1 MGRVDFELDEVARE
15 LRQAARELAQRRLA
29 PRAAALDEEE
39 RFPWENVEALGEA
52 GFLGMMVAPEYGGA
66 GASTL
71 EHALVVEEVARADAS
86 AAVLLEVHNALACGI
101 LERFGDAQLK
111 QAWLPRMVGRGLLGA
126 YALTEPQAGSD
137 AAAIRTRA
145 LRRGDRYRLEGM
157 KTFITGA
164 GFADLYVVFA
174 VTDPEAGKHGISA
187 FLVPRESPG
196 LAFGKPMK
204 KMGIRA
210 ALTAELYLDGVEVPA
225 EWRIGREGEGYK
237 MALACLDAGR
247 VGIAAQALGIAEAA
261 LEAARAYALEREQFG
276 QPIAAFQGIQWKLA
290 ELATEVEAARLLTY
304 RAAWLADRPGRH
316 SAAIAQ
322 AKLFASRVAV
332 AAALEA
338 IQIHGGSG
346 YVRET
351 GVERLL
357 RDAKITEIYEGT
369 SEIQRLVIARE
380 LLSRSRVRAEA
391 AASAQPEGAD
401 QRQAHPEEPGA
412 AQASQKRA

>member
-1 MGRVDFELDEVARE
+1 MDFELDEAARA
-15 LRQAARELAQRRLA
+15 LRQAARELAERELA

-52 GFLGMMVAPEYGGA
+52 GFLGMMVPPEYGGA
-66 GASTL
+66 GASAL
-71 EHALVVEEVARADAS
+71 EHALVVEEVARVDAS
-86 AAVLLEVHNALACGI
+86 AAVLVEVHNALACGI
-101 LERFGDAQLK
+101 LQRFGDPELK
-111 QAWLPRMVGRGLLGA
+111 REWLPRMVGRGLLGA

-145 LRRGDRYRLEGM
+145 VRHGDGYRLEGM

-164 GFADLYVVFA
+164 GYADLYVVFA
-174 VTDPEAGKHGISA
+174 VTDPGAGRHGISA
-187 FLVPRESPG
+187 FLVPKGSDG
-196 LAFGKPMK
+196 LRFGRPMK
-204 KMGIRA
+204 KMGVRA

-225 EWRIGREGEGYK
+225 RWRIGGEGEGYR
-237 MALACLDAGR
+237 MALACLDGGR

-261 LEAARAYALEREQFG
+261 LEAARTHALGREQFG
-276 QPIAAFQGIQWKLA
+276 QPVAAFQGIQWKLA
-290 ELATEVEAARLLTY
+290 ELATAVEAARLLTY
-304 RAAWLADRPGRH
+304 RAAWLVDRPGRH

-332 AAALEA
+332 RAALEA
-338 IQIHGGSG
+338 IQIHGGYG

-380 LLSRSRVRAEA
+380 LLGQVRARAEVA
-391 AASAQPEGAD
+391 AAPPRAEGAGE
-401 QRQAHPEEPGA
+401 R
-412 AQASQKRA
+412 RT